1 MKILGIDPGL
11 NRVGFGL
18 LMHEPASLQLPRKLT
33 AGPWGIICTTKEKS
47 IGARLQE
54 IQKDLT
60 ELLEALQPDVISL
73 ERLFFFRNATTIIP
87 VAQARG
93 VILLVIESFGIPVYE
108 YTPMQVKQTVTG
120 SGKSKKAEIQEL
132 LIPLLNLDRKPTPD
146 DAADALALALCHL
159 NHNPI
164 RVEN

>member
-11 NRVGFGL
+11 SRVGFGL
-18 LMHEPASLQLPRKLT
+18 LVHEPASLQSPKKLI
-33 AGPWGIICTTKEKS
+33 AGPWGIIGTTKEKT
-47 IGARLQE
+47 IGERLQE

-108 YTPMQVKQTVTG
+108 YTPMQVKQAVTG
-120 SGKSKKAEIQEL
+120 SGKAKKAEIQEL
-132 LIPLLNLDRKPTPD
+132 LIPLLALDKKPTPD

-164 RVEN
+164 SSF